1 MARSLFELS
10 ACDLIQALAAGACA
24 NERTGTG
31 LTPLHAFADHPHAVA
46 ALLAHGADPNATNY
60 MMLQAPLHM
69 STDAEAVSLLLA
81 AGAQVDAHDGFG
93 QTALHLACGSRA
105 NLPIARLLLD
115 QGANPNVA
123 DYSEQRPLHLATTIA
138 LADLLL
144 DAGADPRAQDR
155 YGFPTFNTY
164 RRPAQVSNH
173 IAWRMRKEEA
183 DEEQLLLEAAT
194 AAASRSIRPA
204 VRL

>member
-31 LTPLHAFADHPHAVA
+31 LTPLHAFADHPQAVA
-46 ALLAHGADPNATNY
+46 ALLSYGSDPNARTF

-69 STDAEAVSLLLA
+69 STNVEAVDLLLA
-81 AGAQVDAHDGFG
+81 AGAQVDARDGFG
-93 QTALHLACGSRA
+93 QTALHLACGAHAS
-105 NLPIARLLLD
+105 LPIARLLIEH
-115 QGANPNVA
+115 GANPNVA
-123 DYSEQRPLHLATTIA
+123 DYSDQRPLHLAKTKC

-183 DEEQLLLEAAT
+183 DEEQQLLEAAT